1 MTYNQQELIEI
12 ELNTIKEEKNFDL
25 RTLLTNLFKAL
36 HDLFTRKKNI
46 SKEELI
52 NVAEQE
58 SKKLGI
64 QGHYDWNKVFDEKE
78 LSNKEQTSIS
88 QESENSYPKNF
99 HVGESIANGS
109 CFFDSFRKSLFQ
121 QKDTVVSVE
130 QLRKDCQEFALS
142 TTIPEWFERA
152 IKEKSENGN
161 SEGQILNLDEYKE
174 SILNHTTW
182 GDPDIEGRVLCAKY
196 GVKLHV
202 IEANPWYESDKKQ
215 DEFLHQIIGGKGNLN
230 LDNDSESIVQVKY
243 DDDTIVHVINFGRNH
258 FEPLLDKNK
267 PTLKSTNNFQQ
278 EQVDS
283 SDNVTQV
290 EYNDDTVTH
299 IANSG
304 INHCESSP
312 DEGKTI
318 VKNTKNLQQEQA
330 DLELTKK
337 LQTQE
342 DLMLAKYLQVEEIL
356 EYLNINKNNTLYQA
370 TKLKI
375 GNVLNCLM
383 NSPQKDTRPLCQVV
397 DDLKLKYLDTT
408 HSQISSPPSC
418 SMQEINILQP
428 LSKSQQTVR

>member
-1 MTYNQQELIEI
+1 MTYDQQELRDI
-12 ELNTIKEEKNFDL
+12 ELNTIKEEKNFDF
-25 RTLLTNLFKAL
+25 RTLLINLFKAL

-64 QGHYDWNKVFDEKE
+64 QGHYDWNKVFDERE

-99 HVGESIANGS
+99 YVEKSIANGS
-109 CFFDSFRKSLFQ
+109 CFFDSFKQSLFQ
-121 QKDTVVSVE
+121 QKNIVVSVE

-142 TTIPEWFERA
+142 TTIPKWFERA
-152 IKEKSENGN
+152 IKDKSKNGN
-161 SEGQILNLDEYKE
+161 NEDYILNLGEYKE
-174 SILNHTTW
+174 SIPNHTTW

-230 LDNDSESIVQVKY
+230 LDNDSESIIQVKY
-243 DDDTIVHVINFGRNH
+243 DDDTIVHVINLGRNH
-258 FEPLLDKNK
+258 FEPLLDKSK
-267 PTLKSTNNFQQ
+267 PMLKN
-278 EQVDS
+278 
-283 SDNVTQV
+283 
-290 EYNDDTVTH
+290 
-299 IANSG
+299 I
-304 INHCESSP
+304 
-312 DEGKTI
+312 
-318 VKNTKNLQQEQA
+318 KNLQQEQA
-330 DLELTKK
+330 DLELAKK
-337 LQTQE
+337 LQIQE
-342 DLMLAKYLQVEEIL
+342 DLMLAKDLQVEEIL

-375 GNVLNCLM
+375 GNVLNYLM
-383 NSPQKDTRPLCQVV
+383 NTPQKDTRPLCQVV

-408 HSQISSPPSC
+408 HSQISSHPSC
-418 SMQEINILQP
+418 NMQEINILQP